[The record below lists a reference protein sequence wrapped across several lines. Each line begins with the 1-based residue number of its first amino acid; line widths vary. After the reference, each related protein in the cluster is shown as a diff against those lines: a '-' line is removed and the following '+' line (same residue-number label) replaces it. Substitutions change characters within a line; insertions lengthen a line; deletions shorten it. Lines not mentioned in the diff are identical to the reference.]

1 MRAHNSPVIGGVV
14 AAVQQYAADA
24 GAEILAA
31 GGNAADAA
39 VATVLAQGVVD
50 PYRCGIGGGGVALV
64 RDGDSGET
72 SILSF
77 YGYAPG
83 AARSD
88 MFEPVGHRGTLFQVK
103 GEANQYG
110 YRASVVPGLIR
121 GLAELHASSG
131 SGRIPWARLFE
142 PAIRLASDGYLVYP
156 FLARGFLRDS
166 DVPFQGVARRTCT
179 YSPAAAQ
186 IFAPDGEF
194 PRLGQCFRQ
203 ADYGATLSRIA
214 EQGADE
220 FYEGE
225 TAERIVAD
233 FAAHGGPITADD
245 LRSFRPSGAP
255 VLEGS
260 YRGLRLL
267 TESAP
272 SVGPTLLQ
280 FLRVLEG
287 WDLASLGWNS
297 FGYVHRAI
305 PALNLV
311 FQDRMAHIADPDT
324 VDVPLEWLLSAENAG
339 AHRATIETALTG
351 AAQPALAAASGP
363 GNGSKE
369 TTHTT
374 VVDNEGNAVLVTHS
388 VGSGS
393 GIITPGLGFMHNNH
407 MIQFDPTPGRP
418 NSIAPGKRP
427 NVGGAPVL
435 VLSSEGLRLAMGSP
449 AGGYKVSAMAESL
462 IGVVD
467 FGFDAQYAISADRF
481 HAEDVPLVVELDLR
495 FNPRTAT
502 ELAASGYEVTFTE
515 YGARIAGVQQHPDGR
530 LTGLADPR
538 GDCGIAAVSA

>member
-1 MRAHNSPVIGGVV
+1 MSTHDSPVDGGVV

-39 VATVLAQGVVD
+39 AAAVLAQGVVD

-64 RDGDSGET
+64 LDGGSGAT
-72 SILSF
+72 SVLSF
-77 YGYAPG
+77 YGYAPA

-88 MFEPVGHRGTLFQVK
+88 MYEPAGHRGTLFQVK
-103 GEANQYG
+103 GEANQFG

-121 GLAELHASSG
+121 GLAELHSSSG
-131 SGRIPWARLFE
+131 SGQISWARLFE
-142 PAIRLASDGYLVYP
+142 PAIRLACDGFLVYP
-156 FLARGFLRDS
+156 FLARGFLADS

-179 YSPAAAQ
+179 YSAAAAQ

-233 FAAHGGPITADD
+233 CAAHDGLLTADD
-245 LRSFRPSGAP
+245 LRSFRPAAAP

-280 FLRVLEG
+280 YLNVLEG
-287 WDLASLGWNS
+287 WDLPSLGWNS
-297 FGYVHRAI
+297 YDYAEHCIR
-305 PALNLV
+305 ALNLV
-311 FQDRMAHIADPDT
+311 FQDRMAHIADPDS
-324 VDVPLEWLLSAENAG
+324 VAVPLDWLLSAENAR
-339 AHRATIETALTG
+339 AHRVAIEAAMAG
-351 AAQPALAAASGP
+351 AAMPELAATVGP
-363 GNGSKE
+363 GTGSKE

-374 VVDNEGNAVLVTHS
+374 VVDNKGNAVLVTHS
-388 VGSGS
+388 SGS
-393 GIITPGLGFMHNNH
+393 SSGVVTPGLGFLHNNH
-407 MIQFDPTPGRP
+407 MTQFDPTPGRP

-427 NVGGAPVL
+427 NIGGGPVL
-435 VLSSEGLRLAMGSP
+435 VFGDEGLSLAMGSP
-449 AGGYKVSAMAESL
+449 AGGYKVSAMAQSL
-462 IGVVD
+462 IGIVD
-467 FGFDAQYAISADRF
+467 FGFDAQDAVAADRF
-481 HAEDVPLVVELDLR
+481 HAEDVPLLVDLDPR

-502 ELAASGYEVTFTE
+502 ELAAAGYDVTFSE
-515 YGARIAGVQQHPDGR
+515 YGARIAAVQRSPDGE

-538 GDCGIAAVSA
+538 GDCGIATV